1 MSQFNSINK
10 RKEFGKPPSHYK
22 LIGRSINNPSLQE
35 PNLEFLTSKDRDYQL
50 IFHGNNIKIP
60 LKW

>member
-22 LIGRSINNPSLQE
+22 RVGRSINNPGLQE
-35 PNLEFLTSKDRDYQL
+35 PNLELLSS
-50 IFHGNNIKIP
+50 
-60 LKW
+60 

>member
-35 PNLEFLTSKDRDYQL
+35 PNLEFLTSKDRDY
-50 IFHGNNIKIP
+50 
-60 LKW
+60 